1 MATSPAV
8 TVRGVAWVMCCPVRK
23 SSKKL
28 PVLVLVMGQA
38 QTGAD
43 GWGRAGGGNRRSR
56 GRLVGSALLLI
67 GSYPLS
73 SIRSWRFRSVL
84 RIRHPVVDVAWLQV
98 LVARD
103 EIVKPPSRQRCYI

>member
-43 GWGRAGGGNRRSR
+43 GWGRAGGGNRRPC
-56 GRLVGSALLLI
+56 GPLVGSAVLLM

-73 SIRSWRFRSVL
+73 SLVFDLGGSGVVL
-84 RIRHPVVDVAWLQV
+84 RIRHRAVDVAWLPV

-103 EIVKPPSRQRCYI
+103 EIVK